1 MRGRR
6 LGWIVGSVLV
16 GLLLVG
22 GIATAAMAAAGNG
35 PGWWP
40 HSMMGGY
47 GPYGP
52 NVTPGAYGPGGMM
65 PGHGPGGMM
74 PGYGP
79 GGYGQTPTTG
89 TPATGTN
96 LVSIQNFA
104 FQPANLQ
111 VKAGTTVTWTNQ
123 DTAAHTVTFRDG
135 TKGSGLLQQ
144 GQSFS
149 YTFASPGTFAYYC
162 AAHPNMVGQVI
173 VTS

>member
-1 MRGRR
+1 MGP
-6 LGWIVGSVLV
+6 
-16 GLLLVG
+16 
-22 GIATAAMAAAGNG
+22 NG
-35 PGWWP
+35 PHGQ
-40 HSMMGGY
+40 Y
-47 GPYGP
+47 
-52 NVTPGAYGPGGMM
+52 
-65 PGHGPGGMM
+65 GPGGMM

-79 GGYGQTPTTG
+79 GGMMPGYGPGYGQTPAPG

-96 LVSIQNFA
+96 LVAIRNFA
-104 FQPANLQ
+104 FHPMNLQ

-173 VTS
+173 VTP